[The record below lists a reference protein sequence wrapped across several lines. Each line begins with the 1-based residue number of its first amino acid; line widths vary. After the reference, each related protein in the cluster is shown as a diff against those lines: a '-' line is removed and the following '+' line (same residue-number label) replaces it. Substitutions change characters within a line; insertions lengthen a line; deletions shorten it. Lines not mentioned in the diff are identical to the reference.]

1 MVSLKKYL
9 FLNLALTF
17 LSTSTKQLIYEQSSN
32 IVLASKRFSILLT
45 RIALVVI
52 IFMDAIFPE
61 PVIII

>member
-1 MVSLKKYL
+1 MVSFFKYL

-45 RIALVVI
+45 RIVLVVI